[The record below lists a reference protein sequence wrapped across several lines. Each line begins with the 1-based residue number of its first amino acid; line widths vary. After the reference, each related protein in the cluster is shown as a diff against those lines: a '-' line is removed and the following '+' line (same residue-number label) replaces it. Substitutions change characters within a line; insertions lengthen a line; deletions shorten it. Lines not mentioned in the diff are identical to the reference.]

1 MEVTW
6 DLLGHLRHCI
16 GFRVS
21 LLMMMMMVVVVVVV
35 VVMVMVMMMRRR
47 TTTTT
52 TGKRELE
59 STHISE
65 H

>member
-35 VVMVMVMMMRRR
+35 MVMVMMMRRRR

>member
-35 VVMVMVMMMRRR
+35 MVMMMRRRR